1 MTFLLRFSVI
11 NACLIGFV
19 FAAEHAHHEQQHQ
32 HAHEYHQQGK
42 HIHGTGQLNFLLAGK
57 EIQIELLTPAA
68 NIVGFEHAPATKA
81 EHDAMAEAKEKLENA
96 ADLFN
101 LNKKAQCEF
110 AQADIDLNLEQDKT
124 HNDISALYEFH
135 CEKPALLKGVSVALF
150 HEFSLLEKLDVQY
163 VINARQGA
171 DTLTRDANELFWQE

>member
-11 NACLIGFV
+11 NVFLIGFV
-19 FAAEHAHHEQQHQ
+19 FAAEHAHHEQGDH
-32 HAHEYHQQGK
+32 HAHEYHQQGR
-42 HIHGTGQLNFLLAGK
+42 HVHGTGQLNFLLADE

-81 EHDAMAEAKEKLENA
+81 EHDAMAEANEKLKNA
-96 ADLFN
+96 TDLFI
-101 LNKKAQCEF
+101 LNIKAQCDF
-110 AQADIDLNLEQDKT
+110 IQADIDLNLEQDKT

-135 CEKPALLKGVSVALF
+135 CKKPALLKGVKVALF
-150 HEFSLLEKLDVQY
+150 DEFSLLEKLDVQY

-171 DTLTRDANELFWQE
+171 NTLTRDVNELFWQE